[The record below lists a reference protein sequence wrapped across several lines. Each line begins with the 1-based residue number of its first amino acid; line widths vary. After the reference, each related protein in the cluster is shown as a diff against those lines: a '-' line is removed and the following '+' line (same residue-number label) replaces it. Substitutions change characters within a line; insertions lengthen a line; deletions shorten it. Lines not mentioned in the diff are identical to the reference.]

1 MVNMTLCIFIFAA
14 KAKLLKWR
22 VHETGGGPPAAPF
35 NRIEEAV
42 VRISGKSPEFVGVV
56 ADYFG
61 DSGIQMK
68 RCPTNNDLQAKVCK
82 AQMVGQTSNLVRAM
96 NTSKQLQKISK

>member
-1 MVNMTLCIFIFAA
+1 M
-14 KAKLLKWR
+14 KLVVDRRQHLSTGLKKL
-22 VHETGGGPPAAPF
+22 
-35 NRIEEAV
+35 V
-42 VRISGKSPEFVGVV
+42 VRILGKSPEFVGVV

-68 RCPTNNDLQAKVCK
+68 RCPTNNDLQAKICK

-96 NTSKQLQKISK
+96 NTSKQKILVMFRIP